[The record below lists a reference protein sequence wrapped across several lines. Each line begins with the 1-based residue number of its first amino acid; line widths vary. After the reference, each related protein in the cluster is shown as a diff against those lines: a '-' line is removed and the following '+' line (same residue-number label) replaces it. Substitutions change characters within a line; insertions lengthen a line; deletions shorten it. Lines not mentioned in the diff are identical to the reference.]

1 MTATARHISGGA
13 GRWKS
18 PYPDLARAWVGQPAQ
33 ATQHAP
39 VSGGAT
45 GTSVEA
51 RVMGVEQS
59 GGVVRSMWY
68 VNSET
73 RKSV

>member
-1 MTATARHISGGA
+1 MIH
-13 GRWKS
+13 
-18 PYPDLARAWVGQPAQ
+18 VGKRQVAK
-33 ATQHAP
+33 TMRRNTDAP

-51 RVMGVEQS
+51 PVMGVEQS

-73 RKSV
+73 RKSI

>member
-1 MTATARHISGGA
+1 VVKAMRRNT
-13 GRWKS
+13 
-18 PYPDLARAWVGQPAQ
+18 D
-33 ATQHAP
+33 AP

-51 RVMGVEQS
+51 SVMDVEQS
-59 GGVVRSMWY
+59 GGVVRLRLY
-68 VNSET
+68 ANSET